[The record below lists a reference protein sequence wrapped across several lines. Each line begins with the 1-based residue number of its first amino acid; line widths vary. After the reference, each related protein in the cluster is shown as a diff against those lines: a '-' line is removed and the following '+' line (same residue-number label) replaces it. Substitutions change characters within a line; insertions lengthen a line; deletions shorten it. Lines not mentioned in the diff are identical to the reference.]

1 LWHAEMVEGKDR
13 PKEEDGKWAFPC
25 EFEEAGETKTS
36 ALILRMTKPIHGK
49 GKIVTMDS
57 GFCIAAGIIAMHKHG
72 VFGQALIKKCE

>member
-25 EFEEAGETKTS
+25 EFEEAGETETS

-49 GKIVTMDS
+49 GKIITMDP
-57 GFCIAAGIIAMHKHG
+57 GFCIAAGIIAMHKRG